1 MPWMRRSDR
10 NVEKAFQLCQKA
22 VDRPVVLDRP
32 GKYYESNFSRIPER
46 LRVSF
51 SDGTT
56 AVYQLAVEL
65 PAPNFQ
71 RKDWQNE
78 VIGYRWKEEET

>member
-1 MPWMRRSDR
+1 MPWTRRVDR
-10 NVEKAFQLCQKA
+10 NLDRLFRSNQTRVE
-22 VDRPVVLDRP
+22 RPVVLDRP
-32 GKYYESNFSRIPER
+32 GKYYETNFSRIPER

-56 AVYQLAVEL
+56 AIYQLAVEL

-78 VIGYRWKEEET
+78 VIGYQWKEAET